1 MATSKFRTMRE
12 EHLKDPTFRAE
23 VAREKA
29 LMAEIGLA
37 ARTATGITRKA
48 HATGAEAE
56 RRAAP
61 RPHLLEGETGA
72 RLECTEENDVGV
84 GARLSP

>member
-1 MATSKFRTMRE
+1 MVTSKFRTMRE

-37 ARTATGITRKA
+37 AGKATGITR
-48 HATGAEAE
+48 
-56 RRAAP
+56 RRTRPALRRSVELLLAP
-61 RPHLLEGETGA
+61 I
-72 RLECTEENDVGV
+72 
-84 GARLSP
+84 S